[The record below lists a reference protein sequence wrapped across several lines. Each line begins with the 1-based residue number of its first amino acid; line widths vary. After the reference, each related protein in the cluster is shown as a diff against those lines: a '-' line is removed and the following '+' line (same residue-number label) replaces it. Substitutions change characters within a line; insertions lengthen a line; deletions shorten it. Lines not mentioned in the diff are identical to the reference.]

1 MVGLIGIGLSLLG
14 TSASF
19 VQASKQR
26 KKASQAE
33 LAAEKAM
40 EDARKK
46 LEINYYK
53 NLGINREPYELAR
66 DAASVTATNLIQAG
80 VESERGAGAVAGR
93 VQMAQNEN
101 QGQIRTAMGN
111 EMQDLNKL
119 VATEDARLNN
129 IGLNLDLATVEG
141 ANKAAANYENMS
153 NNSLT
158 QGLQGL
164 SSLGGQVLAESKL
177 YKNDMVGGNLAQ
189 LEQNYNQ
196 QIQSGT
202 LPDAYKGA
210 NGQPLPFQTALQTL
224 TGQQSLDPNSFQ
236 QFLQGQNKDYYEHY
250 LKTGFVPLRDP
261 NAPLQLGQNK
271 TPYNNWNF
279 NEVTYK

>member
-1 MVGLIGIGLSLLG
+1 MVGLIGIGLTLAG
-14 TSASF
+14 TAGSF

-46 LEINYYK
+46 LEVNYYK
-53 NLGINREPYELAR
+53 NLGLNLEPYELAR
-66 DAASVTATNLIQAG
+66 DQFTGLATNVIQNSIEQGRG
-80 VESERGAGAVAGR
+80 VSEVAGK
-93 VQMAQNEN
+93 VLMAQNEN

-164 SSLGGQVLAESKL
+164 SSLGGQVLAAAPL
-177 YKNDMVGGNLAQ
+177 YKKDMVGGNLAQ

-224 TGQQSLDPNSFQ
+224 TGQTTLQPN
-236 QFLQGQNKDYYEHY
+236 QFNQYLQGLGKDDYSK
-250 LKTGFVPLRDP
+250 LLQTGFVQPMYK
-261 NAPLQLGQNK
+261 Q
-271 TPYNNWNF
+271 PYQDNSNMYDA
-279 NEVTYK
+279 VTY

>member
-19 VQASKQR
+19 VQASRQR

-46 LEINYYK
+46 LEVNYYK
-53 NLGINREPYELAR
+53 GLGINREPYELER
-66 DAASVTATNLIQAG
+66 DALLGIGTNLIQAG
-80 VESERGAGAVAGR
+80 VESERGAGSVAGR
-93 VQMAQNEN
+93 VLMAQN
-101 QGQIRTAMGN
+101 QGQREIAGAMGN

-153 NNSLT
+153 NNSIT

-164 SSLGGQVLAESKL
+164 SSVGGQILAGSNL
-177 YKNDMVGGNLAQ
+177 YKKDMVGGNLAQ

-224 TGQQSLDPNSFQ
+224 TGQTTLQPN
-236 QFLQGQNKDYYEHY
+236 QFNQYLQGLGKDDYSK
-250 LKTGFVPLRDP
+250 LLQTGFVQPMYK
-261 NAPLQLGQNK
+261 Q
-271 TPYNNWNF
+271 PYQDNSNMYDA
-279 NEVTYK
+279 VTY

>member
-1 MVGLIGIGLSLLG
+1 MVGLIGIGLTLAG
-14 TSASF
+14 TAGSF

-46 LEINYYK
+46 LEVNYYK
-53 NLGINREPYELAR
+53 GLGINREPYELER
-66 DAASVTATNLIQAG
+66 DALLGIGTNLIQAG
-80 VESERGAGAVAGR
+80 VESERGAGSVAGR
-93 VQMAQNEN
+93 VLMAQN
-101 QGQIRTAMGN
+101 QGQREIAGAMGN

-129 IGLNLDLATVEG
+129 MGLNLDLSTVEG

-164 SSLGGQVLAESKL
+164 SSLGGQVLAAAPL
-177 YKNDMVGGNLAQ
+177 YKKDMVGGNLAQ

-202 LPDAYKGA
+202 LPDAYKGT

-224 TGQQSLDPNSFQ
+224 TGQTALQPN
-236 QFLQGQNKDYYEHY
+236 QFNQYLQGLGKNDYSK
-250 LKTGFVPLRDP
+250 LLQTGFVQPMYK
-261 NAPLQLGQNK
+261 Q
-271 TPYNNWNF
+271 PYQDNSNMYDA
-279 NEVTYK
+279 VTY